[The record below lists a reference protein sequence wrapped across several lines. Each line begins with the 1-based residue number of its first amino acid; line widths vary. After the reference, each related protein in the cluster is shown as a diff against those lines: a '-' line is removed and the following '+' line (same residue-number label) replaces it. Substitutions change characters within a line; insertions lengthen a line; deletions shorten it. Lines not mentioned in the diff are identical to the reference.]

1 LCHREDL
8 DKIMKTLIYHAV
20 AVVALIEFCEAQFGG
35 GVSIQNCVGS
45 NCNSNNF
52 FGRRRRQVLDEIL
65 KEVEAEEAELS
76 REKRQAVQNCADSK
90 CNQNNLGV
98 ISRAPKPISNPAPIS
113 KPAPISNP
121 APQPVAKPISGPQ
134 AVQNCAGSNCD
145 QNNVGAIRSPSIPI
159 PVPQPIPFPIPVPT
173 FSAGFPFNGGFNL
186 GGIPP
191 VGFPTAGVPVGAQQ
205 NCVGSSCNQNNVGG
219 GGFNLSGFPPVGF
232 PTAGTPVGAQ
242 QNCVGSNC
250 NQNNLGK
257 KKREILD
264 MVDELTKEA
273 FDSEVDDKS
282 NDREKREADP
292 QIQNCAFSNCN
303 QSNFGRRKREV
314 IAALLEELL

>member
-1 LCHREDL
+1 MGCQRKDL
-8 DKIMKTLIYHAV
+8 ERIMRTLIYHAV
-20 AVVALIEFCEAQFGG
+20 AVVAFIEFCEAQFGG

-52 FGRRRRQVLDEIL
+52 FGRRRRQALDEIL

-76 REKRQAVQNCADSK
+76 RDKRQAVQNCA
-90 CNQNNLGV
+90 V
-98 ISRAPKPISNPAPIS
+98 
-113 KPAPISNP
+113 
-121 APQPVAKPISGPQ
+121 
-134 AVQNCAGSNCD
+134 SNCN

-159 PVPQPIPFPIPVPT
+159 PVPQPIPFPIPVSP

-205 NCVGSSCNQNNVGG
+205 NCVGSNCNQNNVGG
-219 GGFNLSGFPPVGF
+219 GGFSLGGFPPVSF
-232 PTAGTPVGAQ
+232 PTAGIPVGAQ
-242 QNCVGSNC
+242 QNCVGSSC
-250 NQNNLGK
+250 NQNNIGK

-273 FDSEVDDKS
+273 FDSEVDDQS
-282 NDREKREADP
+282 NEREKREADP

-303 QSNFGRRKREV
+303 QVNFGRRKREV

>member
-1 LCHREDL
+1 MGSIYLCHREDL

-65 KEVEAEEAELS
+65 KEVEAEEAESS
-76 REKRQAVQNCADSK
+76 REKRQAVQNCADSN
-90 CNQNNLGV
+90 CNQNNHGA
-98 ISRAPKPISNPAPIS
+98 IPRAPQPISNPAPL
-113 KPAPISNP
+113 SNP
-121 APQPVAKPISGPQ
+121 VANPIPGPQ
-134 AVQNCAGSNCD
+134 AVQNCAGSNCN
-145 QNNVGAIRSPSIPI
+145 QNNVGAIPSSSSSI
-159 PVPQPIPFPIPVPT
+159 PVPQLVPFPIPVST

-186 GGIPP
+186 GG
-191 VGFPTAGVPVGAQQ
+191 V
-205 NCVGSSCNQNNVGG
+205 
-219 GGFNLSGFPPVGF
+219 PPVGF
-232 PTAGTPVGAQ
+232 PTAGTPVVTQ

-273 FDSEVDDKS
+273 LDSEVDDQS
-282 NDREKREADP
+282 SETEKREADP

-303 QSNFGRRKREV
+303 QINFGRRKREV

>member
-1 LCHREDL
+1 MGSITLCHRKDF
-8 DKIMKTLIYHAV
+8 DSIMRTLIYHAV
-20 AVVALIEFCEAQFGG
+20 AVVALIEFCEAQFGR

-76 REKRQAVQNCADSK
+76 REKRQAIQNCADSK
-90 CNQNNLGV
+90 CNQNNLGA
-98 ISRAPKPISNPAPIS
+98 IPRAPKPISNPAPIS

-205 NCVGSSCNQNNVGG
+205 NCVGS
-219 GGFNLSGFPPVGF
+219 
-232 PTAGTPVGAQ
+232 
-242 QNCVGSNC
+242 NC

-264 MVDELTKEA
+264 MVDKLTKEA

-282 NDREKREADP
+282 NEREKREADP

-303 QSNFGRRKREV
+303 QVNFGRRKREV

>member
-1 LCHREDL
+1 MGSIYLCHREDL
-8 DKIMKTLIYHAV
+8 DKIMKTLIFHAV
-20 AVVALIEFCEAQFGG
+20 AVVALIKFCEAQFGG

-65 KEVEAEEAELS
+65 KEVEAEEAESS
-76 REKRQAVQNCADSK
+76 REKRQAVQNCADSN
-90 CNQNNLGV
+90 CNQNNLGT
-98 ISRAPKPISNPAPIS
+98 IPRATQPISNPAPL
-113 KPAPISNP
+113 SNP
-121 APQPVAKPISGPQ
+121 VANPIPGPQ
-134 AVQNCAGSNCD
+134 AVQNCAGSNCN
-145 QNNVGAIRSPSIPI
+145 QNNVGAIPSSSSSI
-159 PVPQPIPFPIPVPT
+159 PVPQLVPFPIPVST

-186 GGIPP
+186 GGVPP
-191 VGFPTAGVPVGAQQ
+191 VAFPTAGV
-205 NCVGSSCNQNNVGG
+205 
-219 GGFNLSGFPPVGF
+219 
-232 PTAGTPVGAQ
+232 PVGAQ

-273 FDSEVDDKS
+273 LDSEVDDQS
-282 NDREKREADP
+282 SEREKREADP

-303 QSNFGRRKREV
+303 QINFGRRKREV

>member
-1 LCHREDL
+1 MGSITLCQRKDL
-8 DKIMKTLIYHAV
+8 DRIMRTLIYHAV
-20 AVVALIEFCEAQFGG
+20 AVVALLGFCEAQFGG

-76 REKRQAVQNCADSK
+76 REKRQAIQNCADSK
-90 CNQNNLGV
+90 CNQNNLGA
-98 ISRAPKPISNPAPIS
+98 IS
-113 KPAPISNP
+113 
-121 APQPVAKPISGPQ
+121 
-134 AVQNCAGSNCD
+134 
-145 QNNVGAIRSPSIPI
+145 SPSIPI

-205 NCVGSSCNQNNVGG
+205 NCVGSNCNQNNVGG
-219 GGFNLSGFPPVGF
+219 GGFSLGGFPSVGF
-232 PTAGTPVGAQ
+232 PTAGIPVGAQ
-242 QNCVGSNC
+242 QNCLGSSC

-264 MVDELTKEA
+264 MVDELTEEA

-282 NDREKREADP
+282 NKREKREADP

>member
-1 LCHREDL
+1 MGSITLCQRKDL
-8 DKIMKTLIYHAV
+8 DRIMRTLIYHAV
-20 AVVALIEFCEAQFGG
+20 AVVALLEFCEAQFGG

-65 KEVEAEEAELS
+65 KEVEEAELS
-76 REKRQAVQNCADSK
+76 REKRQAIQNCADSK

-98 ISRAPKPISNPAPIS
+98 ISRVPKPISNPAPIS
-113 KPAPISNP
+113 KLAPISNP
-121 APQPVAKPISGPQ
+121 APRPVAKPISGPQ

-205 NCVGSSCNQNNVGG
+205 NCVGSSCNQNN
-219 GGFNLSGFPPVGF
+219 
-232 PTAGTPVGAQ
+232 
-242 QNCVGSNC
+242 
-250 NQNNLGK
+250 LGK

-264 MVDELTKEA
+264 MVDELTREA
-273 FDSEVDDKS
+273 FDSEVDDQS
-282 NDREKREADP
+282 NEREKREADP